1 MQRIVFE
8 RLGYDEKLMWCD
20 RPEHVGGPSPE
31 VWKAINEYLV

>member
-20 RPEHVGGPSPE
+20 RPEHVGGPPVPGSLE
-31 VWKAINEYLV
+31 SHQ